1 MVTFDE
7 TERPPVRERETLAPD
22 VSHDLRSPLAV
33 IRMQA
38 QMLMRLVKR
47 GPTADDAFERER
59 LMIGLQRIDEAVT
72 TLNGV
77 IERATTERTRL
88 PIPGGDRNDIH

>member
-38 QMLMRLVKR
+38 QMLMRMVKR

-59 LMIGLQRIDEAVT
+59 LMIGLQRIDEAVS

-77 IERATTERTRL
+77 IERATAARTRG
-88 PIPGGDRNDIH
+88 PAPDSDPSDIH